1 MKMWMSLLVFAG
13 LLSMAGLIQ
22 GRQTASSTQAT
33 PAAASPDSDE
43 EPDMPVAKPASSA
56 GTTVESQ
63 TNAAWD
69 MLNNA
74 LSDKKTQAELARI
87 DAIAALGTLGD
98 FPRAAASLR
107 EAEKDQDRYI
117 RLAAVTAMA
126 SSKNMVFLPDLKQAL
141 NDNAAEVTFSAAVGL
156 WKMNDKSGEGVL
168 EAVLEGDR
176 KANRG
181 LVSSEKHEADQ
192 DLHSPTKLAEIGAE
206 QGAFALLGPFGFG
219 LSAIRGRK
227 GQNGIHPR
235 VVAATLL
242 AEDKSSAAMKQF
254 IDALDDSDPAV
265 RTAAARLLGDYHS
278 KDAMDA
284 LSDEFSDAK
293 PAVRLMAAA
302 SYIRA
307 AHPQP
312 ESNRHKR
319 TTSISSTR
327 QHSATSP
334 RMAQ

>member
-1 MKMWMSLLVFAG
+1 MKMWITLLVLAG
-13 LLSMAGLIQ
+13 LLSMAGLVQ
-22 GRQTASSTQAT
+22 GRQTATSTQAT

-56 GTTVESQ
+56 ESSVEAK

-74 LSDKKTQAELARI
+74 LSDKRTQAELPRI
-87 DAIAALGTLGD
+87 DAISSLGTLGD
-98 FPRAAASLR
+98 FPQTVGSLR
-107 EAEKDQDRYI
+107 DAEKDPDRYI

-126 SSKNMVFLPDLKQAL
+126 SSKKTTFLPDLKQAL
-141 NDNAAEVTFSAAVGL
+141 NDNAAEVSFSAAVGL

-206 QGAFALLGPFGFG
+206 QGAFAVLGPFGFG

-227 GQNGIHPR
+227 GQSGIHPR

-242 AEDKSSAAMKQF
+242 AEDKSSASAKQF
-254 IDALDDSDPAV
+254 IDALDDTDPAV
-265 RTAAARLLGDYHS
+265 RTAAARLLGDYHTR
-278 KDAMDA
+278 DVLDA

-312 ESNRHKR
+312 ESDRRKR
-319 TTSISSTR
+319 TTAISSTR
-327 QHSATSP
+327 QHSTTTP
-334 RMAQ
+334 RNAQ

>member
-1 MKMWMSLLVFAG
+1 MKMWITLAVFAG
-13 LLSMAGLIQ
+13 LLGAAGLVQ
-22 GRQTASSTQAT
+22 GRQTATSPQAA
-33 PAAASPDSDE
+33 PAAASPDGDE
-43 EPDMPVAKPASSA
+43 EPDMPVAKPAGSAASS
-56 GTTVESQ
+56 VEAQ

-74 LSDKKTQAELARI
+74 LSDKKTQAELPRI
-87 DAIAALGTLGD
+87 DAIASLGTLGD
-98 FPRAAASLR
+98 FPQAVASLR
-107 EAEKDQDRYI
+107 DAEKDQDRYI

-126 SSKNMVFLPDLKQAL
+126 SSKKTTFVPDLKQAL
-141 NDNAAEVTFSAAVGL
+141 SDSAPEVSFSAAVGL
-156 WKMNDKSGEGVL
+156 WKMNDKSGESVL

-242 AEDKSSAAMKQF
+242 AEDKSNASAKQF

-265 RTAAARLLGDYHS
+265 RTAAARLLGDYHT
-278 KDAMDA
+278 KDVMDA

-312 ESNRHKR
+312 ESSRRKK
-319 TTSISSTR
+319 TTAISSTR
-327 QHSATSP
+327 QRSVAPP
-334 RMAQ
+334 RIAQ

>member
-1 MKMWMSLLVFAG
+1 
-13 LLSMAGLIQ
+13 
-22 GRQTASSTQAT
+22 
-33 PAAASPDSDE
+33 
-43 EPDMPVAKPASSA
+43 
-56 GTTVESQ
+56 
-63 TNAAWD
+63 
-69 MLNNA
+69 
-74 LSDKKTQAELARI
+74 
-87 DAIAALGTLGD
+87 
-98 FPRAAASLR
+98 
-107 EAEKDQDRYI
+107 
-117 RLAAVTAMA
+117 
-126 SSKNMVFLPDLKQAL
+126 
-141 NDNAAEVTFSAAVGL
+141 
-156 WKMNDKSGEGVL
+156 
-168 EAVLEGDR
+168 
-176 KANRG
+176 
-181 LVSSEKHEADQ
+181 
-192 DLHSPTKLAEIGAE
+192 LAEIGAE

-242 AEDKSSAAMKQF
+242 AEDKSSVAMKQF

-265 RTAAARLLGDYHS
+265 RTAAARLLGEYHS
-278 KDAMDA
+278 KDVMDA

-319 TTSISSTR
+319 TTVSSTR

>member
-1 MKMWMSLLVFAG
+1 MKMWITLLVLAG
-13 LLSMAGLIQ
+13 LLSMAGLVQ
-22 GRQTASSTQAT
+22 GRQTATSAQAT
-33 PAAASPDSDE
+33 HAAASPDSDE

-56 GTTVESQ
+56 DSSVEAK

-74 LSDKKTQAELARI
+74 LSDKRTQAELPRI
-87 DAIAALGTLGD
+87 DAISSLGTLGD
-98 FPRAAASLR
+98 FPQAVGPLR
-107 EAEKDQDRYI
+107 DAEKDPDRYI

-126 SSKNMVFLPDLKQAL
+126 SSKKTTFLPDLKQAL
-141 NDNAAEVTFSAAVGL
+141 NDSAAEVSFSAAVGL
-156 WKMNDKSGEGVL
+156 WKMNDKSGESVL

-227 GQNGIHPR
+227 GQSGIHPR

-242 AEDKSSAAMKQF
+242 AEDKSSASAKQF

-265 RTAAARLLGDYHS
+265 RTAAARLLGDYHTREVL
-278 KDAMDA
+278 DA

-312 ESNRHKR
+312 ESDRRKR
-319 TTSISSTR
+319 TTAISSTR
-327 QHSATSP
+327 QHSTTTP
-334 RMAQ
+334 RNAQ